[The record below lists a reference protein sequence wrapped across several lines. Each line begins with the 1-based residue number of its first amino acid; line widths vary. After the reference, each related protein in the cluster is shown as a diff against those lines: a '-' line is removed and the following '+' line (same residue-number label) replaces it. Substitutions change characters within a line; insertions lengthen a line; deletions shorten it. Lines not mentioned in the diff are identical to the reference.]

1 MIILKCCNLRR
12 DSDFFGI
19 LDNPPWGV
27 HDEFMEAK
35 QKVIHRLK
43 IARGHLN
50 KVIDMAE
57 KGEYCIDILIQSKAV
72 RGALEKADALLLRN
86 HLSTCVV
93 DHIKNGRQEQA
104 VEEVLKVF
112 AKNG

>member
-1 MIILKCCNLRR
+1 MKA
-12 DSDFFGI
+12 
-19 LDNPPWGV
+19 NP
-27 HDEFMEAK
+27 
-35 QKVIHRLK
+35 KVIQRLK

-72 RGALEKADALLLRN
+72 RGALEKSDALLLRT
-86 HLSTCVV
+86 HLSTCIV
-93 DHIKNGRQEQA
+93 DHIKNGRQDQA

-112 AKNG
+112 EKNGRD

>member
-1 MIILKCCNLRR
+1 MTV
-12 DSDFFGI
+12 F
-19 LDNPPWGV
+19 DNPPWGV
-27 HDEFMEAK
+27 HDDCMEAN
-35 QKVIHRLK
+35 QKVIQRLK
-43 IARGHLN
+43 IARGHLD

-72 RGALEKADALLLRN
+72 RGALEKSDALLLRN

-93 DHIKNGRQEQA
+93 DHIKNGRQDQA

-112 AKNG
+112 EKNG

>member
-1 MIILKCCNLRR
+1 MQA
-12 DSDFFGI
+12 DT
-19 LDNPPWGV
+19 
-27 HDEFMEAK
+27 
-35 QKVIHRLK
+35 KVIQRLK

-50 KVIDMAE
+50 KVIAMAE
-57 KGEYCIDILIQSKAV
+57 NGEYCIDILVQSKAV
-72 RGALEKADALLLRN
+72 QGALEKSDTLLLRN

-112 AKNG
+112 EKNGRN